1 MRPPVLVRLSIALVA
16 AVVAGSVSS
25 AQSRPETPPRKVL
38 FVGDSFTFA
47 QGGLDNHFAKLA
59 ASASPPLVV
68 SAARAVAGGAFL
80 KVLWE
85 MKTPVTA
92 IDTGNF
98 DVVVLQDDIPETN
111 VDYFRQYARLFVE
124 EARTHNARPVLF
136 MAWAYQRLGW
146 ISMQEIARA
155 HRDLAKEL
163 NVDVAP
169 AGLAWQRSSSERPS
183 LDMLRRRSRASK
195 HLRHLSR
202 HVRHLRHDLRQESF
216 GTGLRALGHLA
227 RSGGFPPAN
236 RLADGPGLF
245 GCEDLK
251 SERYSKFVMT
261 MTSDP
266 EVPRVTASVCRPV
279 TRRSR
284 SSSNCRTR

>member
-1 MRPPVLVRLSIALVA
+1 MPMFATHAMMKHRVLAGLSLAFVA
-16 AVVAGSVSS
+16 VAMTA
-25 AQSRPETPPRKVL
+25 AQSRPDAQPRKIL
-38 FVGDSFTFA
+38 FIGDSFTYA

-68 SAARAVAGGAFL
+68 STSRAVAGGAFL

-111 VDYFRQYARLFVE
+111 VDYFRQYARMFVE
-124 EARTHNARPVLF
+124 ETRKHNGRPVLF

-155 HRDLAKEL
+155 HRQLAQEL

-169 AGLAWQRSSSERPS
+169 AGLAWQQSTADRPS
-183 LDMLRRRSRASK
+183 LEMYDVDREHPSIY
-195 HLRHLSR
+195 
-202 HVRHLRHDLRQESF
+202 
-216 GTGLRALGHLA
+216 GTYLATCVVYATLYGRNPSGLAYVP
-227 RSGGFPPAN
+227 SGI
-236 RLADGPGLF
+236 
-245 GCEDLK
+245 
-251 SERYSKFVMT
+251 S
-261 MTSDP
+261 P
-266 EVPRVTASVCRPV
+266 EVAAFLQRTASQTVQDY
-279 TRRSR
+279 
-284 SSSNCRTR
+284 NAGKL

>member
-1 MRPPVLVRLSIALVA
+1 MKSRLDIPPVLARVSIALVA
-16 AVVAGSVSS
+16 VVVAGSVPV
-25 AQSRPETPPRKVL
+25 AQPRPDTVPRKVL
-38 FVGDSFTFA
+38 FVGDSFTYA
-47 QGGLDNHFAKLA
+47 QGGLDNHFTKLA

-124 EARTHNARPVLF
+124 EVRKHNARPVLF

-169 AGLAWQRSSSERPS
+169 AGLAWQRSSIDRPS
-183 LDMLRRRSRASK
+183 LDMYDSDREHPSIY
-195 HLRHLSR
+195 
-202 HVRHLRHDLRQESF
+202 
-216 GTGLRALGHLA
+216 GTYLATCVVFATIYGRNPSGLTYVP
-227 RSGGFPPAN
+227 SGI
-236 RLADGPGLF
+236 
-245 GCEDLK
+245 
-251 SERYSKFVMT
+251 S
-261 MTSDP
+261 P
-266 EVPRVTASVCRPV
+266 EVAAFLQRTAWQTVQDYRAG
-279 TRRSR
+279 RL
-284 SSSNCRTR
+284 